1 MPPARGHHCRQ
12 RDHGGGQAPT
22 RGRISLHQIHPNPVN
37 PVPGPEWQDDVRSM
51 PSPQQWAEDAL
62 QRTGYRAVGGTDH
75 RDANRNYS
83 PGELT
88 ANHAAR
94 IATLLHFGV
103 HYKDARA
110 DAIKMWG
117 FSSISFWIWENSE
130 GGGSEEYMID
140 MLGRVTED
148 WHPYVLNLDRVE
160 RDAESAIEDIQ
171 IRLKN
176 RLYAQVVEGLMAGRA
191 R

>member
-1 MPPARGHHCRQ
+1 
-12 RDHGGGQAPT
+12 
-22 RGRISLHQIHPNPVN
+22 
-37 PVPGPEWQDDVRSM
+37 M
-51 PSPQQWAEDAL
+51 PSPRQWAENAL
-62 QRTGYRAVGGTDH
+62 QRIGYRAVGGTDH
-75 RDANRNYS
+75 RDANRNCS

-103 HYKDARA
+103 HYKDSRA

-117 FSSISFWIWENSE
+117 FSSISFWIWENTE

-140 MLGRVTED
+140 MLRRVTED
-148 WHPYVLNLDRVE
+148 WHPYVLNLKRVE
-160 RDAESAIEDIQ
+160 RDAERAIEEIHT
-171 IRLKN
+171 RLKN
-176 RLYAQVVEGLMAGRA
+176 RLHAQVVEGMMAGRA